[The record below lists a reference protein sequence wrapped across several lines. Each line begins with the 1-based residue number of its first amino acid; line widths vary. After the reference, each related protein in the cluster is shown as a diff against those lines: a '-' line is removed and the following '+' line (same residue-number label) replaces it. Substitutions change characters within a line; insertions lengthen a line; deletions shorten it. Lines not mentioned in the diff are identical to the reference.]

1 MILPCKYPI
10 KSHILTGEIRMTDIS
25 KYKSVAVKK
34 ETHRQLKELGGP
46 DFRSVSGVIE
56 WLVAKE
62 IKNRKKR
69 KK

>member
-1 MILPCKYPI
+1 
-10 KSHILTGEIRMTDIS
+10 MTDIS

-34 ETHRQLKELGGP
+34 ETHAQLKELGGP

-56 WLVAKE
+56 WLVAQE
-62 IKNRKKR
+62 IKKRKKR